1 MALPKV
7 KKILPPKKKTAKK
20 DKRNLAHSIGQ
31 YFSEVRSEFKKVIW
45 PSRKE
50 TISASLVVFA
60 AILFFVAYIGIL
72 DIVFAA
78 MVKNTLPIIGG

>member
-7 KKILPPKKKTAKK
+7 KKILPPKKKAAKK
-20 DKRNLAHSIGQ
+20 DKKNLVQSIGQ
-31 YFSEVRSEFKKVIW
+31 YFKEVRSEFKKVIW

-50 TISASLVVFA
+50 TISASLVVFV

-72 DIVFAA
+72 DVVFAA
-78 MVKNTLPIIGG
+78 MVKKILPLIGG

>member
-20 DKRNLAHSIGQ
+20 DKRNLAQSIGQ